1 MKETSLDCQRRVD
14 AQQTTDA
21 IQDIYQKSTCGECS
35 PENFIPNELFT
46 PKQPCIGKTSDRFL
60 DSWEKELENT
70 GVDLRGVLIEEY
82 VRKPFHLITQFE
94 STIICRI
101 IQEDWLLKTRNHL
114 EKLEKKLKHKK
125 PKKLRKLG
133 KDDSNLYF
141 ACLTRFDSHDEFF
154 YFKHYLQIL

>member
-21 IQDIYQKSTCGECS
+21 IQDIYQKSACGECS

-82 VRKPFHLITQFE
+82 VRKPFQLITQFE

-101 IQEDWLLKTRNHL
+101 FQEDWLLKTRNHL
-114 EKLEKKLKHKK
+114 EKLEKRLKHKK

-154 YFKHYLQIL
+154 YFKHYLQVL